1 MFFDRMPIVM
11 ELIILF
17 IAVNLY
23 FFWLVISQLLPHTT
37 SKNGADLGY
46 SKRIWIIVNLLVWAY
61 ECFFMAAVCGGI
73 KGMNV
78 YFGGGL
84 GDLVYFFMLIGITLL
99 HIFLLGI
106 FIKKKLRTVFYII
119 LVCLPIYTLVVI
131 HSAAARGNEKNGY
144 MTGGNIACLYAD
156 FETYQQRKERQE
168 ELKRS
173 KEAKADTIKFNS
185 LLHATENGD
194 SQSGYE
200 LAAYYKHGI
209 GVGKNDSLAVKWLR
223 FSAESGYVTGQLDLG
238 ECYYNGYCNLTVDY
252 REAVKWFTK
261 AAEQGNAKA
270 QYLTGRCYGHGKG
283 VKQSDEEA
291 FKWLRLAA
299 RQGYKPAQ
307 ELLQRNK
314 QTW

>member
-106 FIKKKLRTVFYII
+106 FIKKKLKIYKILQINMVIKLSFYI
-119 LVCLPIYTLVVI
+119 
-131 HSAAARGNEKNGY
+131 
-144 MTGGNIACLYAD
+144 
-156 FETYQQRKERQE
+156 
-168 ELKRS
+168 
-173 KEAKADTIKFNS
+173 
-185 LLHATENGD
+185 
-194 SQSGYE
+194 
-200 LAAYYKHGI
+200 YK
-209 GVGKNDSLAVKWLR
+209 
-223 FSAESGYVTGQLDLG
+223 
-238 ECYYNGYCNLTVDY
+238 
-252 REAVKWFTK
+252 
-261 AAEQGNAKA
+261 
-270 QYLTGRCYGHGKG
+270 
-283 VKQSDEEA
+283 VKQIIFLND
-291 FKWLRLAA
+291 
-299 RQGYKPAQ
+299 
-307 ELLQRNK
+307 LQIA
-314 QTW
+314 

>member
-119 LVCLPIYTLVVI
+119 LVCLPIYPLVVM

-156 FETYQQRKERQE
+156 FETYQQRKEHQE
-168 ELKRS
+168 ELKRL

-185 LLHATENGD
+185 LLHAAEN
-194 SQSGYE
+194 
-200 LAAYYKHGI
+200 
-209 GVGKNDSLAVKWLR
+209 
-223 FSAESGYVTGQLDLG
+223 
-238 ECYYNGYCNLTVDY
+238 
-252 REAVKWFTK
+252 
-261 AAEQGNAKA
+261 GNAKA
-270 QYLTGRCYGHGKG
+270 QYLIGRCYGHGKG